1 VDLKNFISG
10 IISQNEKLKR
20 SFEKKWRGDEMGDRD
35 KKGCL
40 KSLVFPFFFFLTL
53 PPPDSYRD
61 PSLKQ

>member
-20 SFEKKWRGDEMGDRD
+20 SFEKKCRGDEMGDRE

-40 KSLVFPFFFFLTL
+40 KRTICCFINPSQD
-53 PPPDSYRD
+53 PP
-61 PSLKQ
+61 LKQIRGGYKSL